1 MAIASGLPMKPGEV
15 KTYPTEIKKKQRFVP
30 QPKQP
35 RDRDDW
41 LLRNGSQEQARAS
54 QIAHAIRQGEKPE
67 DA

>member
-1 MAIASGLPMKPGEV
+1 MAFVSGLPMKPGEV
-15 KTYPTEIKKKQRFVP
+15 KTYPTDIKKKVP
-30 QPKQP
+30 FKPRPRQP

-54 QIAHAIRQGEKPE
+54 QVAHAIRQGEKPE